1 MSTSDQNHEQV
12 DCVNDID
19 VHEIKN
25 ILSAAKLSL
34 EMLITYDL
42 DFEDR
47 QKLTLQAF
55 NSVTQSISIFE
66 TMLKIKQKH

>member
-1 MSTSDQNHEQV
+1 MSTSNLNDEQV
-12 DCVNDID
+12 NCINDID
-19 VHEIKN
+19 LHEIKN

-34 EMLITYDL
+34 EMLTTYDL

-55 NSVTQSISIFE
+55 NSVSQSISIFE
-66 TMLKIKQKH
+66 KMLKAKHKH